1 MQPKS
6 LILVEDQ
13 PATLKWLQQIILQ
26 AFPEAEQVTASTIE
40 EATARMSQKT
50 FDMGIIDMGLPDGSG
65 LDLIP
70 LIRRSNP
77 DALVIVATIYD
88 DDQHL
93 LAALRQGANGYLLKD
108 DPPEEL
114 LGYLQSV
121 VAGRPAVSSRSLNQ
135 MLDHLNE
142 EGLRDAE
149 VSLTQREEEVLR
161 VIAKGYNVAET
172 AELFD
177 LSVNTVKGYLKT
189 IYAKLGVSSRA
200 EATAEAI
207 KRHLIH
213 L

>member
-26 AFPEAEQVTASTIE
+26 AFPEAEQVTASTIA